1 MPSRRYRVICF
12 VARHCGVELLNRLI
26 QHPQIDVVCVFTHSK
41 RPKSEDPARSE
52 RPEFA
57 SMRHMT
63 SLRNIPLYV
72 VDSPKDEIFENVESL
87 GEFDFLLS
95 LSWRFLVPQ
104 QILSRAR
111 LASINLHR
119 GLLPQYAGAEPVRR
133 MLEDGLK
140 QATITAHVMEEM
152 IDSGEILFEAHL
164 PMEILD
170 RETLPQAVSRIKC
183 ELDPVYPAV
192 ALNAIQKVLK
202 SKGLPKLEGA

>member
-1 MPSRRYRVICF
+1 MPSHIYRVVCL
-12 VARHCGVELLNRLI
+12 VARPCGVELLNRLI

-41 RPKSEDPARSE
+41 RPRSEDAARSE

-57 SMRHMT
+57 LMRSMT

-72 VDSPKDEIFENVESL
+72 VDSPKDEISKTFEGLE
-87 GEFDFLLS
+87 EFDFLLS
-95 LSWRFLVPQ
+95 LSWRFLIPQ
-104 QILSRAR
+104 KILSKAR

-140 QATITAHVMEEM
+140 QATITAHIMEEI
-152 IDSGEILFEAHL
+152 IDSGEVLFEAHL

-170 RETLPQAVSRIKC
+170 GETLPQAVSRIKC
-183 ELDPVYPAV
+183 ELDPLYPSV
-192 ALNAIQKVLK
+192 AFNAIQEVLK